1 LEILILVTL
10 VSVWALLML
19 RSVMAEYAYYQ
30 SVKTREPQIWQ
41 QLGAP
46 RFLKVP
52 MVFVSSKGT
61 QLLQQVTDAIVREN
75 ALKHHRAGKQF
86 LFYIVAV
93 LVLGIVYL
101 KLA

>member
-1 LEILILVTL
+1 MLITIIL

-19 RSVMAEYAYYQ
+19 YAASAEYKYYQ
-30 SVKTREPQIWQ
+30 SVKTLEPELWQ

-52 MVFVSSKGT
+52 MVFVSKKGLT
-61 QLLQQVTDAIVREN
+61 LLNSTENETVRANAKKHRQAGILFLSYVGLVLVSAIV
-75 ALKHHRAGKQF
+75 F
-86 LFYIVAV
+86 F
-93 LVLGIVYL
+93 